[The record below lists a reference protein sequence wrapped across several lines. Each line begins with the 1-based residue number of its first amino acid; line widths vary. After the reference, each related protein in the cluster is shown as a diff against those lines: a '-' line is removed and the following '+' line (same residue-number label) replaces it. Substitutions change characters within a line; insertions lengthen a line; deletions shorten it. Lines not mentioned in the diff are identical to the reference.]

1 MLGAMSQEA
10 AGGGVGA
17 RGRDDGEARVC
28 EGVRGVARWCV
39 PVASTT
45 LPFQTVWI
53 LWIGLNFVWSVC
65 VWFGCESELA
75 ECVDE

>member
-53 LWIGLNFVWSVC
+53 LWIGLHFVLERLCLCLVVKVNWQ
-65 VWFGCESELA
+65 SE
-75 ECVDE
+75 

>member
-28 EGVRGVARWCV
+28 KGVRGVARWCL

-53 LWIGLNFVWSVC
+53 LWIGLHFVLERLCLVVKVNWQS
-65 VWFGCESELA
+65 A
-75 ECVDE
+75 